1 MMQYQMKIYL
11 IDDHQMFAEAM
22 KSSLEAADARLDIT
36 VFSNAHDALFQIRDH
51 SPDLIILDL
60 EMEGMTGTDLLKVLP
75 QHGKRIPV
83 LVCSGNISPVTIR
96 DIAHAGAGGYL
107 RKSES
112 IQDVR
117 KAIELVANGSA
128 FPENFQPDNESGEA
142 NSTHPLSP
150 RQQAILT
157 LMKSGMNNSE
167 IADALYLSPNTI
179 KTHVRLMYNTLN
191 VNSRIECLN
200 KARTLSL

>member
-1 MMQYQMKIYL
+1 MLFYL
-11 IDDHQMFAEAM
+11 VDDHQMFAEAL
-22 KSSLEAADARLDIT
+22 KNIIEGFGYNCSVRIFPDARP
-36 VFSNAHDALFQIRDH
+36 ALEQLK
-51 SPDLIILDL
+51 SEKPDLIILDL

-83 LVCSGNISPVTIR
+83 LVCSGNITPATIR

-128 FPENFQPDNESGEA
+128 FPENFQPDNKSGEA